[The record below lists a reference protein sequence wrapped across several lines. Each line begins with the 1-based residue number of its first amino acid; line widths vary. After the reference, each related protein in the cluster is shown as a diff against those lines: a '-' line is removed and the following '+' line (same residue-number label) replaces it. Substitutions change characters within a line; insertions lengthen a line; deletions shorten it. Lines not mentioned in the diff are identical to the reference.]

1 MMTLL
6 CAFLAECGNI
16 GNDNDVDTSNDN
28 VDVVVDDTTENIVE
42 NTVDSTEDLFELFSH
57 EGFTI
62 E

>member
-6 CAFLAECGNI
+6 CAFLAGCG
-16 GNDNDVDTSNDN
+16 
-28 VDVVVDDTTENIVE
+28 